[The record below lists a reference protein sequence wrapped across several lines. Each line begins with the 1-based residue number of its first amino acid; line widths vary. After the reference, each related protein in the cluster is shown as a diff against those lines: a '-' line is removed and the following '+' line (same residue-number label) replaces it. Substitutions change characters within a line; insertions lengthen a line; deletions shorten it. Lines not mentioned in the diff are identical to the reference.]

1 MLGGKGVWKGSH
13 YPLLMGWRAGAVPT
27 ERLGSDHEA
36 DSEFGDCPA
45 RALFDTHPEGGAPA
59 PQMLLGHARCS
70 PPSS

>member
-1 MLGGKGVWKGSH
+1 
-13 YPLLMGWRAGAVPT
+13 MGWRAGAVPT

-45 RALFDTHPEGGAPA
+45 QALFDTHPEGGAPA
-59 PQMLLGHARCS
+59 PQMLLGHARRS